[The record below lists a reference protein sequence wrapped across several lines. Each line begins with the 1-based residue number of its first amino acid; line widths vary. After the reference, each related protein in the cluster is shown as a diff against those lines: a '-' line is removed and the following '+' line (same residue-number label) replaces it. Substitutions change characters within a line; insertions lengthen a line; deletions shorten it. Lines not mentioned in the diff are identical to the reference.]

1 MQIKKLISI
10 IISAIMVLS
19 VTVAMCACSP
29 REKGFYDLYDEY
41 ENGNITLQE
50 TRKIAKY
57 FSLQTGV
64 YVEER
69 VRIEKQYELKFQ
81 MGSTDN
87 YIEIKPD
94 KGMKV
99 PELSEKKISEIKEQI
114 YQKWEKDFIDAMKEN
129 KNEGESKEEQI
140 EKYLEYEY
148 CGKYHGK
155 YAFAINIKSWIF
167 NCSGTRII
175 TSDLVYYSTT
185 CDRGFYLYY

>member
-94 KGMKV
+94 KGMK
-99 PELSEKKISEIKEQI
+99 EIGRASCRE
-114 YQKWEKDFIDAMKEN
+114 
-129 KNEGESKEEQI
+129 
-140 EKYLEYEY
+140 
-148 CGKYHGK
+148 
-155 YAFAINIKSWIF
+155 
-167 NCSGTRII
+167 R
-175 TSDLVYYSTT
+175 V
-185 CDRGFYLYY
+185 